1 MYGEV
6 WQVARAI
13 GVASISKESL
23 DAVGLLARQTRAAGP
38 EVRRA
43 VRTRVADEIEAPLV
57 GKIKAAASGP
67 HGRAAA
73 TTVSMTRGDVP
84 AIWLGKGGSDL
95 GRAVAYGSEFG
106 GRGGKK
112 VRIIRR
118 TKRTRRIYERRTT
131 RQFREWRGSGSGAGY
146 WLVPTM
152 RREAPTT
159 IRSLL
164 KILDEA
170 LSGIEAAEVTD

>member
-112 VRIIRR
+112 VRVIRR

-131 RQFREWRGSGSGAGY
+131 MQFREHLGRQGY

-152 RREAPTT
+152 KREAPTT
-159 IRSLL
+159 VRSLL

-170 LSGIEAAEVTD
+170 LSGIDAAEVTDG